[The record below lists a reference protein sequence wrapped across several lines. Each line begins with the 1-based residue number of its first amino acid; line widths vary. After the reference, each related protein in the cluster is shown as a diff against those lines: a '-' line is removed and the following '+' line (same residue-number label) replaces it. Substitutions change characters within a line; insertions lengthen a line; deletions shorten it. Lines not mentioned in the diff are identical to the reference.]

1 MHMTKPTPRPPRK
14 PPAYPSLVACVIGAT
29 NLVGCKSSPTETPAG
44 EMQPSYGLSGAT
56 TTRSAT
62 PSPTHSA
69 SGPCRTS
76 GPTVPPEMNGS
87 ATTDGVPPNTKS
99 ELPLPP
105 QENVAGGLAVARS
118 PTPPKAPSAA
128 SSTATPPRPP
138 VIRNAGARNPTHRSP
153 TFDD

>member
-1 MHMTKPTPRPPRK
+1 MTKPTPRPPRK

-138 VIRNAGARNPTHRSP
+138 VIRNAEARNPTHRSP

>member
-1 MHMTKPTPRPPRK
+1 MTKPTPRPPRK

-29 NLVGCKSSPTETPAG
+29 NLVGCKSSPTESPAG
-44 EMQPSYGLSGAT
+44 EMQPTYGLSGAT

-62 PSPTHSA
+62 PSPTPSA
-69 SGPCRTS
+69 SGPCGNS
-76 GPTVPPEMNGS
+76 GPAVPPEMSGS
-87 ATTDGVPPNTKS
+87 ATTYGDPPNTKS

-105 QENVAGGLAVARS
+105 LENVAGGLAVARS
-118 PTPPKAPSAA
+118 PTPPKVPSTA
-128 SSTATPPRPP
+128 SSTSTPQPRSP